1 MEKVSKLKA
10 LIVENED
17 CFRRLQSILTKHFPE
32 IELLGFT
39 EDIEKAIGLI
49 ESRKPDIVILD
60 VELKAGCGFQ
70 IIEKTWKKCQ
80 FVITSMVDKYAL
92 KAISFDVTAYLIK
105 PLKLEDVLLAINKVK
120 EKVELSHQNNRPKV
134 DRNKSGLTK
143 MLAIPSMDR
152 IELIEKKS
160 IVYLKAEGRY
170 TRIRLNT
177 WETKLVSRN
186 LGEFEKLLNPS
197 IFFRIHHSFIVN
209 ITQANNMNKAAGN
222 YLELKTGE
230 SIPVAKRKLNSL
242 YRFLKIK

>member
-39 EDIEKAIGLI
+39 EDIEKAISLI

-70 IIEKTWKKCQ
+70 IIEKTWKKCL
-80 FVITSMVDKYAL
+80 FVITSRVDKYAL

-120 EKVELSHQNNRPKV
+120 EKLELSHQNNRPKV

-197 IFFRIHHSFIVN
+197 VFFRIHHSFIVN

-230 SIPVAKRKLNSL
+230 SIPVAKRKLSSL